1 MWIVKQINE
10 REIMN
15 EQLAQKIRSQ
25 LSGKESYDHWSPSS
39 LNIPSKN
46 ILLVMFVAHRKC
58 EEKTRWVTKLIAA
71 T

>member
-25 LSGKESYDHWSPSS
+25 LSGGQESYDHWSPSS
-39 LNIPSKN
+39 L
-46 ILLVMFVAHRKC
+46 
-58 EEKTRWVTKLIAA
+58 
-71 T
+71 